1 MSDST
6 LVHTQRYTDA
16 LGWAAELHRRQLRK
30 GKPVPYLSHLL
41 AVSSM
46 VWEDGGDED
55 QAIAALLHDAIEDA
69 GISSAQ
75 ISARCGER
83 VATIVLDC
91 TDTAEDWSEGEKELW
106 LLRKTRFLD
115 RLAQLSDDSLLVIA
129 ADKAHNAGDMA
140 IDARHDPAI
149 WSRFSAGLEGSV
161 WYLLRVHQQLKHRLP
176 HSRSVERLGEAVSEI
191 LVSESYRR
199 VVPEGLAPAVWAA
212 GYAER

>member
-1 MSDST
+1 MSDSA

-41 AVSSM
+41 AVSAM

-69 GISSAQ
+69 GISGAQ

-83 VATIVLDC
+83 VAAIVLDC
-91 TDTAEDWSEGEKELW
+91 TDTAEDWSEGEKEPW
-106 LLRKTRFLD
+106 LLRRTRFLD

-176 HSRSVERLGEAVSEI
+176 HSRSVEWLGEAVREI
-191 LVSESYRR
+191 LASEAYRR